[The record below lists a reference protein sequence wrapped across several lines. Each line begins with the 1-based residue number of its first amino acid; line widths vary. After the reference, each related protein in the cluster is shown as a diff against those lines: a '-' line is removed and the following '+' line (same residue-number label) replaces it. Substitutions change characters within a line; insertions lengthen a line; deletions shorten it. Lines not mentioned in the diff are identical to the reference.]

1 MNNNYKIFGLIVS
14 LMRGDNPPKISK
26 NFSENVMQK
35 ISLAKEPSYLY
46 KLRYLFT
53 VIVEDSNNL
62 LDIKHNNFL
71 KIAASVFF
79 AVITAYSLISFERSE
94 TNVVSVDIIE
104 DTNDNS
110 QLIKRVNDKPAC
122 VKAEKSTEKNNESC
136 K

>member
-1 MNNNYKIFGLIVS
+1 MMNNNYKIFGLIIS
-14 LMRGDNPPKISK
+14 LMRNDNPPQISK
-26 NFSENVMQK
+26 DFSENVMLK
-35 ISLAKEPSYLY
+35 ISSTKKPS
-46 KLRYLFT
+46 
-53 VIVEDSNNL
+53 DSNYS
-62 LDIKHNNFL
+62 NFL
-71 KIAASVFF
+71 KVAASVFF

-122 VKAEKSTEKNNESC
+122 VKTEKSTEKNNESC